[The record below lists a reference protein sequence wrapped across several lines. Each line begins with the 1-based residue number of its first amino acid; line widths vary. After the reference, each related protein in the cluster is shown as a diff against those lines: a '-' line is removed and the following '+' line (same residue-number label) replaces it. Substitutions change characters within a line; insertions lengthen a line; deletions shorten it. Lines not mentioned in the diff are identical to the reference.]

1 MIENLQSKE
10 ISIRRE
16 VSEFV
21 EDFSADNSEE
31 DMLIKLTEIKSNFVK
46 YNDLMNS
53 IDSIFEKQKEILNN
67 LNELEE
73 SIKNYLLRYFKELNN
88 SYVTFAQEIKMKKAD
103 LLRQKQDFEV
113 KLKAKEEYEKTNNIK
128 ELQEEKEKSSE
139 NADRKELETKLIELT
154 NQINKI
160 NDEKNYNKNQIEL
173 LESNLDTVFDI
184 ENNIEEI
191 SGKIDEMKENC
202 DILEKTKKLLETA
215 KEQFSSHYL
224 DKMKNS
230 FVNNLKLIGGK
241 EMEVSVDVNLNVK
254 INEYGSNKEIDYFS
268 TGYRD
273 LIYICMRLSLIDS
286 LFENEKPFIILDD
299 PFVNLDEGKIANA
312 IGLLNSL
319 AKKYQIVYFVCH
331 ESRGLLYKKSNLKNA
346 VWVSIIDKKRG
357 IIILTLFLK
366 KFQGFRS
373 WIFFELMLL

>member
-1 MIENLQSKE
+1 LIENLQSKE

>member
-10 ISIRRE
+10 ISTRRE

-21 EDFSADNSEE
+21 EDFSADNSDE

-103 LLRQKQDFEV
+103 LLRQKQDFEA
-113 KLKAKEEYEKTNNIK
+113 KLKAKEEYEKKNNIK

-139 NADRKELETKLIELT
+139 NADRKELEAKLIELT

-224 DKMKNS
+224 EKMKNS

-254 INEYGSNKEIDYFS
+254 INECGSNKEIDYFS

-331 ESRGLLYKKSNLKNA
+331 ESRGLLYKK
-346 VWVSIIDKKRG
+346 
-357 IIILTLFLK
+357 
-366 KFQGFRS
+366 
-373 WIFFELMLL
+373 

>member
-1 MIENLQSKE
+1 MRLNLK
-10 ISIRRE
+10 R
-16 VSEFV
+16 
-21 EDFSADNSEE
+21 
-31 DMLIKLTEIKSNFVK
+31 K
-46 YNDLMNS
+46 
-53 IDSIFEKQKEILNN
+53 
-67 LNELEE
+67 
-73 SIKNYLLRYFKELNN
+73 KN
-88 SYVTFAQEIKMKKAD
+88 MK
-103 LLRQKQDFEV
+103 
-113 KLKAKEEYEKTNNIK
+113 KTNNIK

-202 DILEKTKKLLETA
+202 DILEKKLKSFWKTA

-254 INEYGSNKEIDYFS
+254 INECGSNKEIDYFS

-331 ESRGLLYKKSNLKNA
+331 ESRGLLYKK
-346 VWVSIIDKKRG
+346 
-357 IIILTLFLK
+357 
-366 KFQGFRS
+366 
-373 WIFFELMLL
+373 

>member
-1 MIENLQSKE
+1 
-10 ISIRRE
+10 
-16 VSEFV
+16 
-21 EDFSADNSEE
+21 
-31 DMLIKLTEIKSNFVK
+31 MLIKLTEIKSNFVK

-173 LESNLDTVFDI
+173 LESN
-184 ENNIEEI
+184 

-224 DKMKNS
+224 EKMKNS

-254 INEYGSNKEIDYFS
+254 INECGSNKEIDYFS

-331 ESRGLLYKKSNLKNA
+331 ESRSLLYKK
-346 VWVSIIDKKRG
+346 
-357 IIILTLFLK
+357 
-366 KFQGFRS
+366 
-373 WIFFELMLL
+373 

>member
-1 MIENLQSKE
+1 
-10 ISIRRE
+10 
-16 VSEFV
+16 
-21 EDFSADNSEE
+21 
-31 DMLIKLTEIKSNFVK
+31 
-46 YNDLMNS
+46 
-53 IDSIFEKQKEILNN
+53 
-67 LNELEE
+67 
-73 SIKNYLLRYFKELNN
+73 
-88 SYVTFAQEIKMKKAD
+88 
-103 LLRQKQDFEV
+103 
-113 KLKAKEEYEKTNNIK
+113 
-128 ELQEEKEKSSE
+128 
-139 NADRKELETKLIELT
+139 
-154 NQINKI
+154 
-160 NDEKNYNKNQIEL
+160 
-173 LESNLDTVFDI
+173 
-184 ENNIEEI
+184 
-191 SGKIDEMKENC
+191 
-202 DILEKTKKLLETA
+202 
-215 KEQFSSHYL
+215 
-224 DKMKNS
+224 
-230 FVNNLKLIGGK
+230 
-241 EMEVSVDVNLNVK
+241 MEVSVDVNLNVK